1 MCCVIICWWPSR
13 ALGVEARGEA
23 ASVGGG
29 EEGFPPIFECAPVV
43 GSGVAGWLVGVHEPD
58 CGGEGDRVFDG
69 VAGGGVDGQLSGE
82 FESARVEGEFFCEV
96 AVVRGEDAGK
106 FRRCSL
112 RRVEKMPNRLIY
124 AHNEPIY
131 VFYGNYR

>member
-69 VAGGGVDGQLSGE
+69 VAALAGIGGDTL
-82 FESARVEGEFFCEV
+82 AEGTFV
-96 AVVRGEDAGK
+96 ALGLKPVVKNHPPQAAANALPGCRRNTSRQQHENQHRG
-106 FRRCSL
+106 
-112 RRVEKMPNRLIY
+112 N
-124 AHNEPIY
+124 
-131 VFYGNYR
+131 